1 MKNSTAVQA
10 QNGGFS
16 FQNGIKIQMSDS
28 IAQNYST
35 GFSKMVYKNPVI
47 ETRVLSIFAPYTR
60 VLLNKIHIVQKDE
73 GRLSWERPIIVSQ
86 KSPVM
91 YLWTGQGRQA
101 FEIALSPEEHARATC
116 KNPVLQTNQAV
127 VPPLPPVN
135 TKEVKMS
142 DATDHD
148 MLRCLLDFKRG
159 LQSPRQVSVTV
170 ARCQAHI
177 TACGYSDVLGLYEQ
191 WFVKSGVAIQP
202 HTSASTLR
210 VRIDHKR
217 LEALLSQIGC
227 LFNDHGSM
235 TSGFDSVQ
243 KVVEDEVTTTEPQQP
258 VLMDQLAPSKDQSPA
273 YCDEVQSPLLSLL
286 PADLD
291 RDQQIDWLADF
302 IDRLAK
308 R

>member
-1 MKNSTAVQA
+1 MRLGDALAMNYAE
-10 QNGGFS
+10 S
-16 FQNGIKIQMSDS
+16 FRS
-28 IAQNYST
+28 IH
-35 GFSKMVYKNPVI
+35 KNPTV
-47 ETRVLSIFAPYTR
+47 ETRVLSIFSEHTTFLAE
-60 VLLNKIHIVQKDE
+60 KIHIVDRLK
-73 GRLSWERPIIVSQ
+73 GRLSRDRPIIISE
-86 KSPVM
+86 SVM

-159 LQSPRQVSVTV
+159 LQSSRQASVTV

-235 TSGFDSVQ
+235 TSGFDSTQ

-273 YCDEVQSPLLSLL
+273 YCDEAQSPLLSLL